1 MIYLRFLA
9 LRLFAFVPFGFRH
22 GFATW
27 IIACVAALTA
37 GAASAQQ
44 PLPPGVP
51 EKMPADI
58 PYGTP
63 ISLDLARQAVEAA
76 FAESSKRGWKMA
88 IAVVSPSGDLTYFVK
103 MDDTMLASPTIAQNK
118 ARTAARFR
126 RDTKGMFDLTE
137 TGHPYVMT
145 LDPTLVASPG
155 GMPIISEGKVI
166 GAIGCSGG
174 AGVQDA
180 VVCQAGIEALIRK

>member
-1 MIYLRFLA
+1 MIHLGFLA
-9 LRLFAFVPFGFRH
+9 LRLFAFVPFLFRH

-27 IIACVAALTA
+27 MIACAAVIPA
-37 GAASAQQ
+37 GAASAQ

-63 ISLDLARQAVEAA
+63 ISLDLARQAVDAA
-76 FAESSKRGWKMA
+76 FAEASKRGWKIA

-137 TGHPYVMT
+137 TGHSYVMT

-155 GMPIISEGKVI
+155 GIPIISEGKVI

-174 AGVQDA
+174 AGAQDA
-180 VVCQAGIEALIRK
+180 VVCQAGIEALNRK

>member
-1 MIYLRFLA
+1 MTYLRFVVSG
-9 LRLFAFVPFGFRH
+9 LFAFVPFRFRH

-27 IIACVAALTA
+27 IIACVAVISA
-37 GAASAQQ
+37 GTASAQQ

-63 ISLDLARQAVEAA
+63 ISLDLARQAVDAA
-76 FAESSKRGWKMA
+76 FAEASKRGWKMA

-126 RDTKGMFDLTE
+126 RDTKGIFDLTE

-155 GMPIISEGKVI
+155 GIPIISEGKVI

-174 AGVQDA
+174 AGAQDA
-180 VVCQAGIEALIRK
+180 VVCQAGIEALNRK

>member
-1 MIYLRFLA
+1 MTYPRFLV
-9 LRLFAFVPFGFRH
+9 LRMFAFVPFGFRH
-22 GFATW
+22 GFAIW
-27 IIACVAALTA
+27 IIACAAVVTA
-37 GAASAQQ
+37 SAASAQ

-63 ISLDLARQAVEAA
+63 ISLDVARQAVDAA
-76 FAESSKRGWKMA
+76 FAEASKRGWKMA

-126 RDTKGMFDLTE
+126 RDTKGMFDLME

-145 LDPTLVASPG
+145 LDPTLVASAG
-155 GMPIISEGKVI
+155 GIPIIIEGKVI

-174 AGVQDA
+174 AGAQDA
-180 VVCQAGIEALIRK
+180 VVCQAGIEAVTRK